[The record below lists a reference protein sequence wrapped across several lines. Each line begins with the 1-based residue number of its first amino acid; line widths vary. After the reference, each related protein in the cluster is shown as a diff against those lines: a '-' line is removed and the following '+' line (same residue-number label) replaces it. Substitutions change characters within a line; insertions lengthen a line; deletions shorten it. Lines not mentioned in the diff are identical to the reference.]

1 MLRRHPGCS
10 RVPRVTQT
18 PLYAILGPIE
28 TPLRKLLELLHD
40 NVGFSWAWSIIALT
54 VIVRLVIFPIT
65 ARQTKSSLAMQ
76 RLSPYIKQL
85 QQKHKDDRVA
95 LNEAMMEFYR
105 DNKVNPL
112 ASCFP
117 LLIQIPVFLALFGV
131 LKNFAKTQ
139 KGNDFSFLFGFVH
152 DIRQHINNGADAV
165 PHNMAAAGW
174 ILLVVYIGSQM
185 LSTLTMMT
193 SQNPQ
198 QKYMFLL
205 LPLFF
210 AIFLPKFP
218 VGLLLYWITTNLWS
232 LGQYLFI
239 VRFTKTDAEV
249 VLPADSKG
257 RKKVIT
263 PKASKA
269 TPSNG
274 SAAATKPASQASSAA
289 ARRNKRRR

>member
-1 MLRRHPGCS
+1 MTSL
-10 RVPRVTQT
+10 
-18 PLYAILGPIE
+18 PLFAILGPIE
-28 TPLRKLLELLHD
+28 RPLQRLLEFLHD
-40 NVGFSWAWSIIALT
+40 SAGLPWAWSIIALT
-54 VIVRLVIFPIT
+54 VIVRLIIFPIT
-65 ARQTKSSLAMQ
+65 ARQTRSSLAMQ
-76 RLSPYIKQL
+76 RLSPYVKQL

-131 LKNFAKTQ
+131 LRSFSKHVH
-139 KGNDFSFLFGFVH
+139 GSPGEFSFLFGFVD
-152 DIRQHINNGADAV
+152 DIRQQINNHSNLV

-174 ILLVVYIGSQM
+174 ILLVIYIGSQM
-185 LSTLTMMT
+185 LSTVTMMT
-193 SQNPQ
+193 SQNAQ
-198 QKYMFLL
+198 QKWMFMA

-210 AIFLPKFP
+210 AFFLLNFP

-232 LGQYLFI
+232 LGQYLLIIKFAKSD
-239 VRFTKTDAEV
+239 VEV

-269 TPSNG
+269 TP
-274 SAAATKPASQASSAA
+274 ATGARASSKPASPQASTAA